1 MNIYVNCVKLN
12 SSQKKTSALPL
23 LNVVAAA
30 AITASAFLCDWLGF
44 NGCFVFYFLVNIFLW
59 PFAKLKSH
67 FRMLLYLCSYIL
79 QWREIKSGKPASQP
93 ACQLNNNRATN
104 QPFTLSQAH
113 YEIQR
118 PGANK
123 MSSSLYPHK
132 IKSKRDTYLG
142 IKLLN
147 LILLKYKKKN
157 THSNTHRRPSK
168 CWK

>member
-1 MNIYVNCVKLN
+1 MLLLQQLLQLLLCCV
-12 SSQKKTSALPL
+12 T
-23 LNVVAAA
+23 
-30 AITASAFLCDWLGF
+30 DWVSMDVLF
-44 NGCFVFYFLVNIFLW
+44 FYFLVNIFLW

-67 FRMLLYLCSYIL
+67 FRMLLYLCSYLL
-79 QWREIKSGKPASQP
+79 QWREIKSGKP

-147 LILLKYKKKN
+147 LILLKNIQKK
-157 THSNTHRRPSK
+157 HSFKHTPKTKQMLKVKWSNGSAQQLFSGVT
-168 CWK
+168 